1 MCRSDKVFFEG
12 RKSSNDISR
21 LERGERDIWA
31 LLTKNHPVPSP
42 AFRAGALVNPL
53 GSPQLRRVSGLGFN
67 SQVDMLKSLT
77 ANRKLF
83 KANPPLTSVTGDHHG
98 VQCVNFDYFWQRKC
112 RPMTSPASGESRES
126 VRLLLTKH
134 HPVPTRTLRTEAPVN
149 PLGMAYPMTTP
160 AFCETR
166 GSVRLLLT
174 KNHPVPILAFRARDS
189 VNPLDHFK
197 ILDMYFLFSYGSKYF
212 LRYID
217 LKYCVT
223 TLLEFSPVSSS
234 ATVAASLS
242 RNAVHEYEPLA
253 WLETSLV
260 PHQTVT

>member
-1 MCRSDKVFFEG
+1 MHD
-12 RKSSNDISR
+12 
-21 LERGERDIWA
+21 
-31 LLTKNHPVPSP
+31 
-42 AFRAGALVNPL
+42 
-53 GSPQLRRVSGLGFN
+53 
-67 SQVDMLKSLT
+67 
-77 ANRKLF
+77 
-83 KANPPLTSVTGDHHG
+83 G
-98 VQCVNFDYFWQRKC
+98 V
-112 RPMTSPASGESRES
+112 
-126 VRLLLTKH
+126 
-134 HPVPTRTLRTEAPVN
+134 
-149 PLGMAYPMTTP
+149 AYPMTTP

-260 PHQTVT
+260 PHQTVTIVPYEERTRYTLYGSQLPSHRANCAVIHWESPAMSYTDHLKVSNRRRPWTPKIPEALQVR